1 MYGGETIA
9 AVATPPGQ
17 GGVGIVRVSGP
28 ASKAVAEQLTSEQL
42 IPRHAHYC
50 AFKDSHGHTI
60 DKGIALYFNGPYSYT
75 GEDVLELQG
84 HGGPVVL
91 DLLLRRVLEL
101 GCRVARPGEFTERA
115 FLNDKM
121 DLAQAEAVSDL
132 IESGSESAA
141 KAAILSLNGAFSEK
155 IHELQQQL
163 IDLRVYVESALD
175 FAEEEIDFLVSDE
188 LAARLQ
194 RVKSAFAHIT
204 SRARQ
209 GRLLKEGMRV
219 VIAGEPNVGK
229 SSLLN
234 ALTGSDSAIVT
245 DIPGTTRDILQEQI
259 HIDGMPLHII
269 DTAGLR
275 DSDDP
280 VEQEGIR
287 RAHDQIAQADRVLVM
302 SVDGEPVSEKPLW
315 LDSDIPVDF
324 VCNKIDLRHNRPR
337 IAEGDNGYRI
347 HLSAKTGV
355 GVEMLKTHL
364 KGCMGFESGTEGT
377 FIARRRHLHALSRTE
392 SHVDNAVSHLQ
403 RGGAGELCA
412 EELRYAQD
420 CLNEITGEFTSD
432 DLLGEIFSRFCI
444 GK

>member
-1 MYGGETIA
+1 MSGGETIA
-9 AVATPPGQ
+9 AIATPPGQ
-17 GGVGIVRVSGP
+17 GGVGIVRISGP
-28 ASKAVAEQLTSEQL
+28 ASSTVAQQLTSQSL

-50 AFKDSHGHTI
+50 AFVDGDGNTI
-60 DKGIALYFNGPYSYT
+60 DKGIALYFHGPHSYT

-91 DLLLRRVLEL
+91 DILLRRVLEL

-175 FAEEEIDFLVSDE
+175 FAEEEIDFLASDE

-194 RVKSAFAHIT
+194 QVKSTFAHIT

-287 RAHDQIAQADRVLVM
+287 RAHDQIARADRVLVM
-302 SVDGEPVSEKPLW
+302 SVDGESTFERPVW

-324 VCNKIDLRHNRPR
+324 VCNKIDLRHNQPR
-337 IAEGDNGYRI
+337 IETEDNGYRI
-347 HLSAKTGV
+347 YMSAKTGD

-377 FIARRRHLHALSRTE
+377 FIARRRHLHALARTE
-392 SHVDNAVSHLQ
+392 GHVDSAVGHLQ
-403 RGGAGELCA
+403 FGGAGELCA

-420 CLNEITGEFTSD
+420 CLNEITGEFSSD

>member
-1 MYGGETIA
+1 MSGSDTIA

-28 ASKAVAEQLTSEQL
+28 ASRDIARQITCLEL

-50 AFKDSHGHTI
+50 AFLDSAGNTL
-60 DKGIALYFNGPYSYT
+60 DKGLALYFSGPNSYT

-84 HGGPVVL
+84 HGGPIVL
-91 DLLLRRVLEL
+91 DILLRRVLEL
-101 GCRVARPGEFTERA
+101 GCRIARPGEFTERA

-155 IHELQQQL
+155 IHDLLQQL
-163 IDLRVYVESALD
+163 VELRVYVESALD
-175 FAEEEIDFLVSDE
+175 FAEEEIDFLASDE
-188 LAARLQ
+188 LATRLN
-194 RVKSAFAHIT
+194 RVKSTFAHIT

-275 DSDDP
+275 DSEDP
-280 VEQEGIR
+280 VELEGIR
-287 RAHDQIAQADRVLVM
+287 RAHDQISLADRVLVM
-302 SVDGEPVSEKPLW
+302 LVDGDAVFERPVW
-315 LDSDIPVDF
+315 LNSDIPVDF
-324 VCNKIDLRHNRPR
+324 VCNKIDLRHNRPQ
-337 IAEGDNGYRI
+337 IETADNGYRI
-347 HLSAKTGV
+347 YLSAKTGQ
-355 GVEMLKTHL
+355 GVDLLKTHL
-364 KGCMGFESGTEGT
+364 KKSMGFESGTEGT
-377 FIARRRHLHALSRTE
+377 FIARRRHLHALARTE
-392 SHVDNAVSHLQ
+392 SHVDNAISHLRQ
-403 RGGAGELCA
+403 GGAGELCA